1 MHSSGTALFA
11 GFIDEMIK
19 RYLLPTRSKGG
30 LISPAIVIPTAKALI
45 DRCPEYNLGDTDL
58 DSSSW
63 SKSLFKWMG
72 FVKRMSTSGKVEIP
86 EEAKTEY
93 QLVYLHDIVTI
104 AEEHKVPSCLILNL
118 DQTPMK
124 YNQSEDKA

>member
-45 DRCPEYNLGDTDL
+45 DRYPEYNFGHTDL

-63 SKSLFKWMG
+63 SKSLFK
-72 FVKRMSTSGKVEIP
+72 
-86 EEAKTEY
+86 
-93 QLVYLHDIVTI
+93 
-104 AEEHKVPSCLILNL
+104 
-118 DQTPMK
+118 
-124 YNQSEDKA
+124 